1 MEEVKLD
8 VQIRKKVGSRSVKA
22 VHREG
27 AVPAVVYGGDREPTS
42 IKVDLRTYQKIARQ
56 HAGQNVV
63 FHLNVMDGDKKLRD
77 YSAIVKEEQ
86 VNGVSDKLL
95 HLDFKRISLKEEIEV
110 DVTVKLIGEP
120 TGVKKQ
126 GGSLDHGLWEL
137 DVICLPT
144 NIPEHIEVDVSHLN
158 IGDGIHVKDLVLPQG
173 VRTDHDPEAM
183 VASVVAPMRE
193 EEEDETEAGAAEPE
207 VIGEKERQERKDSKE
222 AEKSE

>member
-1 MEEVKLD
+1 M
-8 VQIRKKVGSRSVKA
+8 
-22 VHREG
+22 
-27 AVPAVVYGGDREPTS
+27 
-42 IKVDLRTYQKIARQ
+42 
-56 HAGQNVV
+56 
-63 FHLNVMDGDKKLRD
+63 
-77 YSAIVKEEQ
+77 
-86 VNGVSDKLL
+86 
-95 HLDFKRISLKEEIEV
+95 KEEIEV